1 MLFGSLVIPFIF
13 TDIQNTQ
20 KELEI
25 KTGLIKEMNPA
36 IMDPI
41 MMVQVLEQ
49 ERRNDTKIDLG
60 NTTDEGV
67 LTDERVNG
75 IKVARL
81 IESQL
86 RAYFP
91 YNLSIARDWNN
102 IFAAA
107 YNFVNLYLDD
117 DEFKRENLVKEIYR
131 LLAITQ
137 DSNVTE
143 HLKSKLSNKDD
154 YRRSFFKLQNEIKW
168 RYDNLTKLILTNPI
182 PEYRCKFPTESY
194 SNDQQGLFA
203 RVIDISCPLSADLE
217 ISNYQNESFAN
228 SIIWGRITN
237 PIDLA

>member
-1 MLFGSLVIPFIF
+1 LLFGSLVIPFIF
-13 TDIQNTQ
+13 ADIQNSQ

-60 NTTDEGV
+60 NMTDEAV

-86 RAYFP
+86 RAFFP
-91 YNLSIARDWNN
+91 YDLGIARDWNN

-107 YNFVNLYLDD
+107 FNFVNLYLDD
-117 DEFKRENLVKEIYR
+117 DETKRENLVKEIYR
-131 LLAITQ
+131 LLAITP

-154 YRRSFFKLQNEIKW
+154 YRISFFKLQDEIKW
-168 RYDNLTKLILTNPI
+168 RYDNLTRLILTNPI
-182 PEYRCKFPTESY
+182 PEYRCKFPPESY
-194 SNDQQGLFA
+194 SNSQSLFN
-203 RVIDISCPLSADLE
+203 RVIDTSCPLSSDLE
-217 ISNYQNESFAN
+217 ISNYQNDSLPI
-228 SIIWGRITN
+228 SIMWDRITN
-237 PIDLA
+237 PIDPA

>member
-1 MLFGSLVIPFIF
+1 LLFGSLVIPFIF
-13 TDIQNTQ
+13 ADIQNSQ

-60 NTTDEGV
+60 NMTDEAV

-86 RAYFP
+86 RAFFP
-91 YNLSIARDWNN
+91 YDLGIARDWNN

-107 YNFVNLYLDD
+107 FNFVNLYLDD
-117 DEFKRENLVKEIYR
+117 DETKRENLVKEIYR
-131 LLAITQ
+131 LLAITP

-154 YRRSFFKLQNEIKW
+154 YRISFFKLQDEIKW
-168 RYDNLTKLILTNPI
+168 RYDNLTRLILTNPI
-182 PEYRCKFPTESY
+182 PEYRCKFPPESY
-194 SNDQQGLFA
+194 SNSQSLFN
-203 RVIDISCPLSADLE
+203 RVIDISCPLSSDLE
-217 ISNYQNESFAN
+217 ISNYQNDSLPI
-228 SIIWGRITN
+228 SIMWDRITN
-237 PIDLA
+237 PIDPA

>member
-13 TDIQNTQ
+13 ADIQNSQ

-60 NTTDEGV
+60 NMTDEAV

-86 RAYFP
+86 RAFFP
-91 YNLSIARDWNN
+91 YDLGIARDWNN

-107 YNFVNLYLDD
+107 FNFVNLYLDD
-117 DEFKRENLVKEIYR
+117 DETKRENLVKEIYR
-131 LLAITQ
+131 LLAITP

-154 YRRSFFKLQNEIKW
+154 YRISFFKLQDEIKW
-168 RYDNLTKLILTNPI
+168 RYDNLTRLILTNPI
-182 PEYRCKFPTESY
+182 PEYRCKFPPESY
-194 SNDQQGLFA
+194 SNSQSLFN
-203 RVIDISCPLSADLE
+203 RVIDISCPLSSDLE
-217 ISNYQNESFAN
+217 ISNYQNDSLPI
-228 SIIWGRITN
+228 SIMWDRITN
-237 PIDLA
+237 PIDPA